1 MNKRVS
7 ERLQTVAVAH
17 YGFRHE
23 AEFAAGFLDDA
34 GIPFRLQIDDPAIGM
49 SSATLW
55 VRDIDVTKVRD
66 ILEVEGGGSVRLT
79 AKAESSGS
87 KMQRRS
93 RPVTVV
99 RDATKSPVMMFW
111 MGFCFWPR
119 LRRRER
125 GLALIAGVAA
135 NASAQLM
142 EVSAGSMAPR
152 VAVTLTVFFGG
163 IAVLGRA
170 PRFVSSVLRALSGDA
185 P

>member
-93 RPVTVV
+93 RTVTVV
-99 RDATKSPVMMFW
+99 RDATKSPVMM
-111 MGFCFWPR
+111 MAMSQRVRISIRIRKR
-119 LRRRER
+119 LRILHETRNGE
-125 GLALIAGVAA
+125 
-135 NASAQLM
+135 
-142 EVSAGSMAPR
+142 P
-152 VAVTLTVFFGG
+152 
-163 IAVLGRA
+163 
-170 PRFVSSVLRALSGDA
+170 SVNTTMTS
-185 P
+185 

>member
-34 GIPFRLQIDDPAIGM
+34 GIPFHLQMDDPAIGM

-55 VRDIDVTKVRD
+55 VRDIDVTKVKD
-66 ILEVEGGGSVRLT
+66 ILEVEGDGSVRLT
-79 AKAESSGS
+79 AKAEPSGS
-87 KMQRRS
+87 TMQRPS
-93 RPVTVV
+93 CPVPAAQ
-99 RDATKSPVMMFW
+99 DATKSPAGSF
-111 MGFCFWPR
+111 GFWPR
-119 LRRRER
+119 LGWRER
-125 GLALIAGVAA
+125 GLALIAGVAT
-135 NASAQLM
+135 NAIAQLM
-142 EVSAGSMAPR
+142 AVSAGSMGLR
-152 VAVTLTVFFGG
+152 VALALAVFFGG

-170 PRFVSSVLRALSGDA
+170 PRFVSSALRALSGDA

>member
-34 GIPFRLQIDDPAIGM
+34 GIPFHLQMDDPAIGM

-55 VRDIDVTKVRD
+55 VRDIDVTKVKD

-79 AKAESSGS
+79 AKAEPSGS
-87 KMQRRS
+87 KMQRPS
-93 RPVTVV
+93 RPVPAAQ
-99 RDATKSPVMMFW
+99 DATRSPAVRFYFW
-111 MGFCFWPR
+111 FCFWPR
-119 LRRRER
+119 LGWRGR

-135 NASAQLM
+135 NTIAQLM
-142 EVSAGSMAPR
+142 EVPAGSMGLR
-152 VAVTLTVFFGG
+152 VAVTLAVFFGG

-170 PRFVSSVLRALSGDA
+170 PRFVSSVLRALSGDT